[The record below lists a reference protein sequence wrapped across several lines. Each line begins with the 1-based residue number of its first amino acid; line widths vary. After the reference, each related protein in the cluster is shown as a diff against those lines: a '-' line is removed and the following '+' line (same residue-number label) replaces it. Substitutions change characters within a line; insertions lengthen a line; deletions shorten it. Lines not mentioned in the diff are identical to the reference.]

1 MRCHLR
7 LCGALRELVADQCEG
22 ENELEWFLNGRATK
36 SIPCWQPHQMLAVKT
51 RLQRVLHEVVARSY
65 TKPDFKPICI
75 DSPT

>member
-7 LCGALRELVADQCEG
+7 LRGALRELVADQCKG
-22 ENELEWFLNGRATK
+22 EDELERFLNGRATE

-75 DSPT
+75 N